1 MFTVNL
7 SRAQQNNEPGSSIG
21 KVSTKGDLIVME
33 LDDGVLGKAN
43 LFDLAGRTLRF
54 TPEGSRYRVESAPL
68 YWDSN
73 YGPELAG
80 AEASLQKIRFSFFRQ
95 VVEVVPCGSGR
106 IDPIRRI

>member
-1 MFTVNL
+1 
-7 SRAQQNNEPGSSIG
+7 
-21 KVSTKGDLIVME
+21 ME